1 MSHNFTI
8 IDCDQRSP
16 EWFAAKVGRLGGSG
30 AKDMLAT
37 IKSGEAAARRD
48 LRVRLAAE
56 RITGV
61 SQEDDYINAAMQR
74 GIDLEP
80 VARAAY
86 EVASGYLVR
95 QTGFLSHT
103 ELLAGCSLD
112 GDVDDFA
119 GIVEIKAPKSATHLG
134 YLRAQCLPPHYLP
147 QVLHNL
153 WVSGARWCDFISYDD
168 RFPEPLQLFVH
179 RVPRDEFQI
188 VIYERTVR
196 AFLSEVDAEYE
207 AVLGL
212 MSAAV

>member
-1 MSHNFTI
+1 VSRHFTI
-8 IDCDQRSP
+8 IECEQRTP

-56 RITGV
+56 RITGT

-86 EVASGYLVR
+86 EATGHVVR

-103 ELLAGCSLD
+103 ELMTGCSLD

-153 WVSGARWCDFISYDD
+153 WISGAQWCDFISYDD

-179 RVPRDEFQI
+179 RVPRDEWQI
-188 VIYERTVR
+188 TIYERTVR
-196 AFLSEVDAEYE
+196 AFLAEVDAEYA

-212 MSAAV
+212 LPAAV